1 MGIHSTAI
9 VDASAEIGRNVE
21 IGPYCVIG
29 PCVTIGDESVLRN
42 NVTIVENVKLGSGNE
57 VYPFAVLG
65 GEPQD
70 LKFKGEETWA
80 EIGDGNVIR
89 EYVTINRGTGH
100 GGEKTVVGNGCLIM
114 AYSHIAHDCIVGDE
128 VILSNTSTLGG
139 HIHVGR
145 KAIISGLVAIHHFV
159 TVGEFAFLGGCSKVV
174 SDAPPYMMNVGS
186 PARVRGVN
194 VVGLK
199 RSGMSEESVAALKE
213 AYKVLFHKKANRALA
228 MSELEKKRDKLTVEV
243 RKLIDF
249 VKASCDGV
257 KGRALESIRTS

>member
-9 VDASAEIGRNVE
+9 VDVSTEIGKDVE
-21 IGPYCVIG
+21 MGPYCVVG
-29 PCVTIGDESVLRN
+29 PGVTIGDGSILKN
-42 NVTIVENVKLGSGNE
+42 NVTIMKNVKLGSGNE

-65 GEPQD
+65 GAPQD
-70 LKFKGEETWA
+70 LKFKGENTSV
-80 EIGDGNVIR
+80 EIGDDNVIR

-100 GGEKTVVGNGCLIM
+100 GGKKTIVGSGCFIM
-114 AYSHIAHDCIVGDE
+114 AYSHIAHDCVIGDG

-145 KAIISGLVAIHHFV
+145 NAIISGLVAIHHFV

-174 SDAPPYMMNVGS
+174 SDAPPYMMSVGS

-199 RSGMSEESVAALKE
+199 RSGMSEESIAALKE
-213 AYKVLFHKKANRALA
+213 AYRMLFHKKANRALA
-228 MSELEKKRDKLTVEV
+228 MSELEEKRDELTVEV
-243 RKLIDF
+243 RKLADF
-249 VKASCDGV
+249 VRESCDGV
-257 KGRALESIRTS
+257 KGRALESARIC

>member
-1 MGIHSTAI
+1 MGIHPTAI
-9 VDASAEIGRNVE
+9 VDGSTEIGRDVE

-29 PCVTIGDESVLRN
+29 PGVTIGDESVLRN
-42 NVTIVENVKLGSGNE
+42 NVTIMENVKLGSGNE
-57 VYPFAVLG
+57 IYPFAVLG
-65 GEPQD
+65 GAPQD
-70 LKFKGEETWA
+70 LKFEGEETWA

-89 EYVTINRGTGH
+89 EYVTVNRGTGH
-100 GGEKTVVGNGCLIM
+100 GGDKTVVGSGCLIM
-114 AYSHIAHDCIVGDE
+114 AYSHIAHDCIIGDG

-174 SDAPPYMMNVGS
+174 SDAPPYMMSVGS

-213 AYKVLFHKKANRALA
+213 AYRMLFHKKANRAQA
-228 MSELEKKRDKLTVEV
+228 MSELEKKRDELTVEMGRLV
-243 RKLIDF
+243 DF
-249 VKASCDGV
+249 VRASCDGV
-257 KGRALESIRTS
+257 KGRALESGRTC